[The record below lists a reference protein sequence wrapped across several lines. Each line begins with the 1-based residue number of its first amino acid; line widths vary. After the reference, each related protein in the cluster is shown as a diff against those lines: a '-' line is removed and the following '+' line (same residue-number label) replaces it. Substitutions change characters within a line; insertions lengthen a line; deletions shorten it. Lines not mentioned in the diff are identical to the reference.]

1 MSASEREMPL
11 FDFRQ
16 LISILSVQNPVI
28 MKSAK
33 LITSF
38 LLIVI
43 STSLFTSCTPESLDY
58 SSTTREFISKG
69 QWSVDLFFAGQ
80 DKTAQYSGYQFSFI
94 GNGTATAT
102 NGVETVSGTWSVA
115 TDVNRNEILR
125 INMNSQDPRIQDLN
139 VQWSI
144 TDKNNYIIAMKD
156 GSNELRFKKL

>member
-1 MSASEREMPL
+1 
-11 FDFRQ
+11 
-16 LISILSVQNPVI
+16 

-33 LITSF
+33 PALSF

-58 SSTTREFISKG
+58 SATTREFISKG

-102 NGVETVSGTWSVA
+102 NGVETVSGTWSVVR
-115 TDVNRNEILR
+115 DVNRNEILS
-125 INMNSQDPRIQDLN
+125 INMNTQNQMQELN
-139 VQWSI
+139 VQWNV
-144 TDKNNYIIAMKD
+144 TDKNNFIIAMKD

>member
-1 MSASEREMPL
+1 
-11 FDFRQ
+11 
-16 LISILSVQNPVI
+16 

-33 LITSF
+33 PALSF

-58 SSTTREFISKG
+58 SATTREFISKG

-102 NGVETVSGTWSVA
+102 NGVETVSGTWSVVR
-115 TDVNRNEILR
+115 DVNRNEILS
-125 INMNSQDPRIQDLN
+125 INMNTQNQMQELN
-139 VQWSI
+139 VQWNV
-144 TDKNNYIIAMKD
+144 TDKNNSIIAMKD

>member
-1 MSASEREMPL
+1 
-11 FDFRQ
+11 
-16 LISILSVQNPVI
+16 

-33 LITSF
+33 PALSF

-58 SSTTREFISKG
+58 SATTREFISKG

-102 NGVETVSGTWSVA
+102 NGVETVSGTWNVVR
-115 TDVNRNEILR
+115 DVNRNEILS
-125 INMNSQDPRIQDLN
+125 INMNTQNQMQELN
-139 VQWSI
+139 VQWNV
-144 TDKNNYIIAMKD
+144 TDKNNFIIAMKD